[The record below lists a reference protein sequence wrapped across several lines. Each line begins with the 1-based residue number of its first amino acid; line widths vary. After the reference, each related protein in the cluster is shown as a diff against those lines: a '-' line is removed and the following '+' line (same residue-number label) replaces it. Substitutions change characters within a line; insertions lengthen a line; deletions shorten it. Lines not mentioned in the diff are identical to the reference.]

1 MKKLIVILATL
12 LAVNCW
18 AGMPEELFK
27 LTNTFDI
34 TALDTANSGDIFG
47 ATRDAEQFKAKTT
60 EYFLTT
66 NNSVVIKEWTA
77 TSDTSACTA
86 VMSSGTIYVICIEG
100 KTVIIKEIKQ

>member
-12 LAVNCW
+12 LTVNCW

-27 LTNTFDI
+27 LTNTLDI

-47 ATRDAEQFKAKTT
+47 ATRDAEQFKVKTT

-66 NNSVVIKEWTA
+66 KKSTIIKHWTQENATIACTAVIYSGTVYFICIEDKIVVIKE
-77 TSDTSACTA
+77 
-86 VMSSGTIYVICIEG
+86 
-100 KTVIIKEIKQ
+100 IK

>member
-27 LTNTFDI
+27 VTNTFDI

-60 EYFLTT
+60 AYFMDADNSIILKHWTQENATT
-66 NNSVVIKEWTA
+66 
-77 TSDTSACTA
+77 ACTA
-86 VMSSGTIYVICIEG
+86 VIYLGTVYVICIED
-100 KTVIIKEIKQ
+100 KTVIIKRIK

>member
-1 MKKLIVILATL
+1 MKKMIVLLTTL

-60 EYFLTT
+60 AYFMEADNSIILKHWTQENATT
-66 NNSVVIKEWTA
+66 
-77 TSDTSACTA
+77 ACTA
-86 VMSSGTIYVICIEG
+86 VIYSGTVYVICIED
-100 KTVIIKEIKQ
+100 KTVIIKEIK